1 MHLLAIAGGNMY
13 FWCKNP
19 FRKVVIALFI
29 IWLTAC
35 NLTQNIHVDN
45 PIDTMDGR
53 ATISFAAFD
62 RDKVV
67 YEALAKRFMEE
78 HSDINVVIV
87 SLDDLQKGFIEQ
99 VGHSSS
105 LLDQRRWILSH
116 ADTTSSSYI
125 TSEVIEHRF
134 ILDLLPLM
142 EADASFD
149 RTDFY
154 TGTLEQFMTSQD
166 LWALPRYRKVNLL
179 SYNKELFETLN
190 IPSPRSGWNWDEVF
204 STAEQIARKQGNT
217 IETYGLLDSTGAF
230 AIILEWLQDSGID
243 LTKMMVDE
251 VNFSHPDLVQ
261 VIEQIRQLRDKG
273 ALVVPNYMDPDNQQ
287 LDIVDIRRSGRLGM
301 WSESYFRVSEIDNQA
316 SLQETLPFE
325 VGKVAYPNDST
336 FYFGEGEGEGYV
348 ISSGTA
354 HPQESWQWIEFLSR
368 QPGTVQSSTFSDIEA
383 PLIPA
388 RKSVAEQIHFWEDLD
403 AETSQAY
410 RWALEQ
416 IPSIADRPR
425 DYRTLEVF
433 GEISFKIIDETEK
446 SSQTLLTEVQQK
458 LDEQLKFAALAP
470 TPEVSRERLVVATP
484 ESLVLNEQG
493 TNITFAVHGRS
504 PANMKQLIKNFRE
517 QHPDIRVH
525 LRSTNTVTRS
535 LAGLA
540 ETSDCF
546 MWSGLLPEEAKTNL
560 MDIQPI
566 IDADKAFSLADYRE
580 LLIAPYRSD
589 SKLYGLPYTVR
600 INALHYNRDSFTAA
614 NLASPN
620 THWTP
625 DDFLAA
631 ALATTHGSE
640 SSKYY
645 GYVPYS
651 GVYPDLV
658 FFINQFGGRLTTGS
672 GKNLLPNFTS
682 SKVIEAIK
690 WYIDLSKVHQ
700 VTPSM
705 DSMLTANGGGSET
718 AMQLVQN
725 GHAAMW
731 FGGSYRMI
739 LPSKDT
745 GQQVFEEGLAPL
757 PIKNAGLHAEDLY
770 LQSLHISKHSQNA
783 LACWKWLSFLSND
796 GSVAGWPGVLPARIP
811 VAKSVVLPKEASSE
825 EQKLFEE
832 SVELLEQSDHRLDSY
847 VTSLDVINPYWFL
860 KAIRN
865 SAVQG
870 LDLAEQ
876 LAEAQRV
883 TIEFIECTNEVNDS
897 EECALIVDS
906 TYQE

>member
-1 MHLLAIAGGNMY
+1 MY
-13 FWCKNP
+13 FWRKSS
-19 FRKVVIALFI
+19 FRRVVIALFI

-35 NLTQNIHVDN
+35 NLTQNVQVDN
-45 PIDTMDGR
+45 PAGIMDGR
-53 ATISFAAFD
+53 VTISFAAAD
-62 RDKVV
+62 RDRDV
-67 YEALAKRFMEE
+67 YEALAERFMEDYP
-78 HSDINVVIV
+78 DINVIII
-87 SLDDLQKGFIEQ
+87 SLDDLQQSFVEQ
-99 VGHSSS
+99 KDASTSTIN
-105 LLDQRRWILSH
+105 QRRWILSH
-116 ADTTSSSYI
+116 ADTTFSSYI
-125 TSEVIEHRF
+125 TSEVIEHGF
-134 ILDLLPLM
+134 IFDLLPLI
-142 EADASFD
+142 EADANFD

-154 TGTLEQFMTSQD
+154 TGTLEQFMTSQN
-166 LWALPRYRKVNLL
+166 LWALPRYRKMNML
-179 SYNKELFETLN
+179 SYNKELFERLN
-190 IPSPRSGWNWDEVF
+190 IPLPKLGWSWDEVF
-204 STAEQIARKQGNT
+204 STAEQIARKQDNT
-217 IETYGLLDSTGAF
+217 IETYGLLDSTGAS
-230 AIILEWLQDSGID
+230 AAMLEWLQEYGLDY
-243 LTKMMVDE
+243 TQMTVDK
-251 VNFSHPDLVQ
+251 VNFNHPNFVQ
-261 VIEQIRQLRDKG
+261 VVERVRQLRAKG
-273 ALVVPNYMDPDNQQ
+273 ALVVPNYMDPDSQQ
-287 LDIVDIRRSGRLGM
+287 LDIFDLRRSGRLGM
-301 WSESYFRVSEIDNQA
+301 WDESYFQTSVAEKQS
-316 SLQETLPFE
+316 SLPEKLPFE
-325 VGKVAYPNDST
+325 IGKVAYPADST
-336 FYFGEGEGEGYV
+336 FYFGESGGEGYV
-348 ISSGTA
+348 ISAGTA
-354 HPQESWQWIEFLSR
+354 HPQEAWRWIEFLSR
-368 QPGTVQSSTFSDIEA
+368 QPGTVQSSTVSDGEVH
-383 PLIPA
+383 LIPA
-388 RKSVAEQIHFWEDLD
+388 RRSVAEQIHFWEELNSET
-403 AETSQAY
+403 AEVY
-410 RWALEQ
+410 RWTLDH
-416 IPSIADRPR
+416 IPPMTDRPR
-425 DYRTLEVF
+425 DYRTLEIF
-433 GEISFKIIDETEK
+433 GELFFRIIDETDK
-446 SSQTLLTEVQQK
+446 SPQTLLTEVQQQ
-458 LDEQLKFAALAP
+458 LDENLSSAALTP
-470 TPEVSRERLVVATP
+470 TPEVSHERLVVATP
-484 ESLVLNEQG
+484 EILSSNTQS
-493 TNITFAVHGRS
+493 TNITFAIHGRS
-504 PANMKQLIKNFRE
+504 SANMKQLVKIFHK
-517 QHPDIRVH
+517 QHPDIRVQLH
-525 LRSTNTVTRS
+525 STDTVTRS
-535 LAGLA
+535 LTGLA

-546 MWSGLLPEEAKTNL
+546 MWSGLLPEEAKPNL

-566 IDADKAFSLADYRE
+566 VDADKAFSLADYRE

-589 SKLYGLPYTVR
+589 NKLYGLPYTVR

-614 NLASPN
+614 NIASPN

-631 ALATTHGSE
+631 ALATTYGSG

-658 FFINQFGGRLTTGS
+658 FFINQFGGRLTIRS
-672 GKNLLPNFTS
+672 GKDLLPNFTDP
-682 SKVIEAIK
+682 KVIKAIK
-690 WYIDLSKVHQ
+690 WYLDLSKVHQ
-700 VTPSM
+700 VTPSV
-705 DSMLTANGGGSET
+705 DSMLTANGGGSDT

-725 GHAAMW
+725 GHSAMW

-870 LDLAEQ
+870 LDLEEQ
-876 LAEAQRV
+876 LAEAQRI